1 MNFRACP
8 AGEMVHRREKRW
20 RVIGPVGL
28 IALCGVLAS
37 CQTAPLHT
45 TVFRRDFRPDNV
57 FVYPTKLSLDFRRV
71 AVLPIAPAAD
81 GHDLPEGC
89 EALNSVLWE
98 QIVKTKKFEAVTVD
112 ASHLSQRT
120 GRAAWTGNEV
130 LPSDFFAYLRR
141 EYDCDGVLFAELT
154 TYRAYS
160 PLAVGW
166 RFKLVD
172 ARTGQVIWSADELFD
187 ASRPEIQRAA
197 GHFEAEKPGLFPDT
211 DKNWAMSSSPRLFG
225 RYAAAALLDTL
236 PER

>member
-8 AGEMVHRREKRW
+8 AGDSVRRREKRW
-20 RVIGPVGL
+20 RVIGPVSL

-71 AVLPIAPAAD
+71 AVLPIAPAAND
-81 GHDLPEGC
+81 HDLPAGC
-89 EALNSVLWE
+89 EALNPVLWE
-98 QIVKTKKFEAVTVD
+98 QIAKTKKFEAVTVD
-112 ASHLSQRT
+112 ANHLSQRT
-120 GRAAWTGNEV
+120 GSAAWTGREV
-130 LPSDFFAYLRR
+130 LPPDFLAYLRR

-154 TYRAYS
+154 TYRAYA

-187 ASRPEIQRAA
+187 ASQPEIRRAA
-197 GHFEAEKPGLFPDT
+197 GHFEAETPVIPLIT
-211 DKNWAMSSSPRLFG
+211 AKNWAMTSSPRLFG
-225 RYAAAALLDTL
+225 RYTAAALLDTL

>member
-1 MNFRACP
+1 MNFRAWSD
-8 AGEMVHRREKRW
+8 GDNIRRQKIIW
-20 RVIGPVGL
+20 RTGRSVGL
-28 IALCGVLAS
+28 FALCGVLAS
-37 CQTAPLHT
+37 CQTAPLYT

-71 AVLPIAPAAD
+71 AVLPIAPAAND
-81 GHDLPEGC
+81 HDLPEGC
-89 EALNSVLWE
+89 EALNPVLWE

-112 ASHLSQRT
+112 ASHLSRRT

-130 LPSDFFAYLRR
+130 LPPDFLAYLRR

-172 ARTGQVIWSADELFD
+172 ARTGQIIWSADELFD

-197 GHFEAEKPGLFPDT
+197 DHFEAEKPAIPLIT
-211 DKNWAMSSSPRLFG
+211 VKNWAMTSSPRLFG
-225 RYAAAALLDTL
+225 RYTAAALLDTL

>member
-1 MNFRACP
+1 MNFRASP
-8 AGEMVHRREKRW
+8 AGDSVRQREKSW
-20 RVIGPVGL
+20 RVVRSVGL
-28 IALCGVLAS
+28 IALGGVLVS

-57 FVYPTKLSLDFRRV
+57 FVYPAKLSLDFRRV
-71 AVLPIAPAAD
+71 AVLPIAPAAND
-81 GHDLPEGC
+81 HDLPEGC
-89 EALNSVLWE
+89 EALNPVLWE
-98 QIVKTKKFEAVTVD
+98 QIVKIKRFEAVTVD
-112 ASHLSQRT
+112 ANHLSQRT
-120 GRAAWTGNEV
+120 GRSTWTGREV
-130 LPSDFFAYLRR
+130 LPPDFLAYLRR

-187 ASRPEIQRAA
+187 ASRPEIQRSADRFESEGA
-197 GHFEAEKPGLFPDT
+197 GAKLFMS
-211 DKNWAMSSSPRLFG
+211 KNWAMTSSPRLFG
-225 RYAAAALLDTL
+225 RYSAATLLDTL